1 MAGKWKRHKG
11 HSSSKPGKKQ
21 IASPDQAQES
31 ALPESNG
38 PLLTGTVSRWAG
50 VMLVVGLTLVAL
62 LLLAGVYFV
71 GGHFPIPVPTLS
83 AILAA
88 LWAVGILYIPFFCH
102 SCRFTLGVGYVE
114 FTSGIFFQMRRR
126 MSVGA
131 VTAVSELRSPFS
143 GLTGTRTLLLSA
155 MGGGMLLPL
164 LRERDAAAVMG
175 YILDRMGKA
184 AGNG

>member
-11 HSSSKPGKKQ
+11 HTFSRPGRKRVASSDR
-21 IASPDQAQES
+21 AQAS
-31 ALPESNG
+31 ALPESGG

-50 VMLVVGLTLVAL
+50 VILAAGLTLVAL
-62 LLLAGVYFV
+62 LLLAGIYFA
-71 GGHFPIPVPTLS
+71 GGHFPIPVPALS
-83 AILAA
+83 GTVAG

-114 FTSGIFFQMRRR
+114 FTSGIFFQIRRR

-175 YILDRMGKA
+175 YMLDRMGKA